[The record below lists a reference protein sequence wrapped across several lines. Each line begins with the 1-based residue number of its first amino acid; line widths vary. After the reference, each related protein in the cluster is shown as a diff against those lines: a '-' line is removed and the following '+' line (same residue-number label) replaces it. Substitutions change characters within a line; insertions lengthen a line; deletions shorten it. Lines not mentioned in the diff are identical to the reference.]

1 VEIPL
6 KLSAPAPD
14 RLVYALPGWYRAAM
28 ALILAALGA
37 GIALAGVRPGPV
49 PWIVLAVVALG
60 GLYEERWEFD
70 AGRGRIVH
78 RAGLLFA
85 PRRSVLPFAAIERL
99 RLVPV
104 VTGTVPGSRA
114 EGDERAAALAG
125 GRVDDSGGRRFRHR
139 KPYLDFV
146 IESAGGQSWLVDR
159 MPARRAGR
167 LRDLA
172 DRAATLCGL
181 PLEEG

>member
-1 VEIPL
+1 VEVPL
-6 KLSAPAPD
+6 KLSAPDPD
-14 RLVYALPGWYRAAM
+14 RLVYAIPGWYRLAM

-37 GIALAGVRPGPV
+37 GIALAGLRPGPM
-49 PWIVLAVVALG
+49 PWIVLGVVALG
-60 GLYEERWEFD
+60 ALYEERWEFD

-78 RAGLLFA
+78 RAGLVFA
-85 PRRSVLPFAAIERL
+85 PRRTVLPFAAIERL

-114 EGDERAAALAG
+114 EREENAAALAG
-125 GRVDDSGGRRFRHR
+125 QRVDDSGGRRQRHR
-139 KPYLDFV
+139 KPFLDLV
-146 IESAGGQSWLVDR
+146 IESADGHSRLVDR

-172 DRAATLCGL
+172 DRAAALCGK